1 MACGCGDWRK
11 RYNLRLVHTT
21 LRNMQRPAIGSC
33 EIENFPFFCSDL
45 QLPSPRRPLQQP
57 ATSVNKPYQGYTSR
71 MVTHFNLNPVIRFTI
86 LSNRVRPFSK
96 KIMRRYSP
104 RTIVGRYLSLFPP
117 KMIVKLMCA
126 LYLCALCTQYMIK
139 YSDTAFLYLFPN
151 TPHTRAYP
159 PQQLGHH
166 DFNLRFTCKIDNLL
180 PNIGTTITQ
189 QLNVDISWFGLTWL
203 DNGREP
209 WSR

>member
-71 MVTHFNLNPVIRFTI
+71 MVTHFNLHPVIRFTI
-86 LSNRVRPFSK
+86 LSNRVRPFFK
-96 KIMRRYSP
+96 ENYEKIFPAHHSWKVP
-104 RTIVGRYLSLFPP
+104 KSFPAKNDCKINVRTIFVCTMHTIHDQIQWYCISLF
-117 KMIVKLMCA
+117 IS
-126 LYLCALCTQYMIK
+126 K
-139 YSDTAFLYLFPN
+139 YPTHPCISSSA
-151 TPHTRAYP
+151 
-159 PQQLGHH
+159 
-166 DFNLRFTCKIDNLL
+166 
-180 PNIGTTITQ
+180 IGP
-189 QLNVDISWFGLTWL
+189 SWF
-203 DNGREP
+203 
-209 WSR
+209 